1 MSFSSWLTSIST
13 IIYSNIHVAANG
25 IIWKKT
31 WALKI
36 HRTEFEP
43 WFCQLTSCE
52 ALGNYLPFL
61 RLSPLLW
68 SRVDGGGNGG
78 FLPLGEQTW
87 DCRVP
92 SWKLVQSHLIFG
104 CPRSDW
110 GFQGPS
116 PSEGL
121 LYLWMR
127 TSSIWLSWTGSPVH
141 PHYSIPEL
149 SLRPF
154 LLDQCPISGKLVL
167 SFPGGWCQLGQV
179 IPVDGV
185 NEPTC
190 CSLLAVEVPFWWC
203 LLAQMVKNLPAMQKT
218 WVRSLSWEHG
228 NPLQYSCLENPMDR
242 GIWWATVHAVTK
254 SWTQLSD

>member
-1 MSFSSWLTSIST
+1 MSFSFRLTSIST
-13 IIYSNIHVAANG
+13 IISSNIHVAANG
-25 IIWKKT
+25 IISKKT
-31 WALKI
+31 RALKT

-43 WFCQLTSCE
+43 WLCQLTSCE

-68 SRVDGGGNGG
+68 SRVDGGGNGR

-87 DCRVP
+87 DCRIP

-104 CPRSDW
+104 CPHSDW

-149 SLRPF
+149 SSRPF
-154 LLDQCPISGKLVL
+154 SLDQCPISGKLVL
-167 SFPGGWCQLGQV
+167 SFPGGWCQLDQV
-179 IPVDGV
+179 IPVNGV
-185 NEPTC
+185 NEPMC
-190 CSLLAVEVPFWWC
+190 CFLLPAEVPFWRC
-203 LLAQMVKNLPAMQKT
+203 LLAQTVKNLPAMQNT
-218 WVRSLSWEHG
+218 WVRSLSWEDG
-228 NPLQYSCLENPMDR
+228 NPFQYPCLENPMDR
-242 GIWWATVHAVTK
+242 GIWRATVHAVTK
-254 SWTQLSD
+254 SWTQLRD